1 VIICLVT
8 LTAAGSLVPKL
19 TMCYVAIKV
28 WPKSVWQKFISWTRL
43 LSDQINVMLHST
55 PAAPLLPSTHTPFS
69 FLTSHIRGT
78 LEEVNFRD
86 TDFTT
91 ESITLYIIYTSI
103 CRRVHTVQVIGNSTV
118 SFPFHH
124 TRRCVSRRL
133 AVVCRKLQEFHTNQS
148 IYPFTD
154 FMTRIHGGT
163 RNN

>member
-1 VIICLVT
+1 MLCSHQSMTQVSVT
-8 LTAAGSLVPKL
+8 EIHKL
-19 TMCYVAIKV
+19 DKIVV
-28 WPKSVWQKFISWTRL
+28 WPDQCNVAFDTCCSV
-43 LSDQINVMLHST
+43 
-55 PAAPLLPSTHTPFS
+55 AAVPFS